1 MCGRVT
7 LPETKVIVQELGLK
21 YDQEPVAANIN
32 MPPTLKVPL
41 ITNTRP
47 DHLQYFTWSLIP
59 DFSKTGKPDFKMS
72 TFNATIERL
81 EDSKMWKP
89 LLGSRHCVVITSGF
103 YEWQYEDPIKKK
115 KGKPHLIKAKQ
126 GKFTYLA
133 GLWTVWTDKET
144 GEMIPSCTIITLPAN
159 SLMARIH
166 NTKGR
171 MPAFLTEDTAK
182 IWLDESLSFH
192 ERKERALTPV
202 PDDFLDV
209 YPLSKVGDEEEYN
222 RLTEIC

>member
-1 MCGRVT
+1 MCGRIS
-7 LPETKVIVQELGLK
+7 LPGTKVIVKELGLK
-21 YDQEPVAANIN
+21 YEEEAIPANVNI
-32 MPPTLKVPL
+32 PPGLKVPL

-47 DHLQYFTWSLIP
+47 ENLQYFTWSLIP
-59 DFSKTGKPDFKMS
+59 DFSVSGKPDFKVS

-89 LLGSRHCVVITSGF
+89 LLGKRHCVVITSGF

-115 KGKPHLIKAKQ
+115 KSKPHLIRAKNS
-126 GKFTYLA
+126 KFTYLA
-133 GLWTVWTDKET
+133 GLWSVWTDNET

-166 NTKGR
+166 NTKSR
-171 MPAFLTEDTAK
+171 MPAFLTQETAK
-182 IWLDESLSFH
+182 IWLDQSLSFN
-192 ERKERALTPV
+192 ERKEKALSPV

-209 YPLSKVGDEEEYN
+209 YPIGQVGDEEEYKS
-222 RLTEIC
+222 LEFC